1 MKHVY
6 FFRHGETVLN
16 AQQVLQGH
24 IAFPELNEK
33 GIEQAKTIIQKL
45 KDVPLQVIYSSPLK
59 RARQTAD
66 IVNTQFNVPIIEDAR
81 LKEMC
86 LGDLEGMTVC
96 EAKTKYPEVMD
107 TFFSDD
113 ESKIENRCPNGESF
127 KELGE
132 RIKDFFDG
140 VVCSCSEKHI
150 GIAGHGMLLKY
161 AVYSCGCPL
170 MVGAPENAAVAHFTC
185 QNNQWQFLGFI

>member
-16 AQQVLQGH
+16 ARQILQGH
-24 IAFPELNEK
+24 TAFPELNEK

-66 IVNTQFNVPIIEDAR
+66 IVNTQFDVPIIEDAR

-96 EAKTKYPEVMD
+96 EAKTRYPEVMD

-113 ESKIENRCPNGESF
+113 ESRIENRCPNGESF

-132 RIKDFFDG
+132 RIKDFLDD
-140 VVCSCSEKHI
+140 VICSCSEEYI

-161 AVYSCGCPL
+161 AIYSCGCPL
-170 MVGAPENAAVAHFTC
+170 MTGAPENAAVAHFTY
-185 QNNQWQFLGFI
+185 QDNQWCFCGFI